1 MPIIDSHPAHDTPS
15 AIAPGVAASNTTSTT
30 TTITLRHATD
40 WAGFRDAARTLL
52 QSGCPPQQAQWFTQ
66 ADAVADLFADA
77 PVAQDLFEAPGTE
90 TSGTADAALP
100 PLQDDPPPVSEG
112 APPAPTEPPTEP
124 RTPALRVPREFLQ
137 LCERVVLHRDPGRFA
152 LMYRL
157 LWRLAHEP
165 GLRHDPLDPD
175 RLRLQHLARAVKRD
189 MHKMRAFVRFRPVP
203 EPDGGTLHIAWFEPD
218 HWITEANAPFFA
230 RRFTQM
236 RWAIL
241 TPDGSVHWDGARLH
255 TGPAAQRSDAPPPD
269 AGEALWLTY
278 YRNIFNPARLKLDM
292 MRKEMPTRYWKN
304 LPEAAL
310 IGELAKTAHARSG
323 RMVEAPGTVPQ
334 RRIAGRGQ
342 ATP

>member
-1 MPIIDSHPAHDTPS
+1 MDDA
-15 AIAPGVAASNTTSTT
+15 TT
-30 TTITLRHATD
+30 TTTGAVTTVTLGHATD
-40 WAGFRDAARTLL
+40 WAGFRAAARTLL
-52 QSGCPPQQAQWFTQ
+52 QGGHPPQQVQWFTA
-66 ADAVADLFADA
+66 ADAAGDLFAEG
-77 PVAQDLFEAPGTE
+77 PGEA
-90 TSGTADAALP
+90 GTADVAGP
-100 PLQDDPPPVSEG
+100 PATDSAPGAPLSPDAPPPAS
-112 APPAPTEPPTEP
+112 P
-124 RTPALRVPREFLQ
+124 LRVPREFLQ
-137 LCERVVLHRDPGRFA
+137 RCERVVLHRDPGRFA

-175 RLRLQHLARAVKRD
+175 RLRLQHLDRAVKRD

-241 TPDGSVHWDGARLH
+241 TPDASVRWDGQRLH
-255 TGPAAQRSDAPPPD
+255 RGPAAQRSDAPPPD

-304 LPEAAL
+304 LPEATL
-310 IGELAKTAHARSG
+310 IGELAQTAQARST
-323 RMVEAPGTVPQ
+323 RMVEAPGTVPR
-334 RRIAGRGQ
+334 RRIAAGPGR
-342 ATP
+342 AAARPAE